1 MSRGSDV
8 ERQLAKRLSDAG
20 YAVMRAP
27 ASGGATDR
35 ELPDLLWAKPDT
47 PLSVMELKYTG
58 ENVAY
63 YDADEVQALGW
74 FAACVGAK
82 QFLCARYKQDRTYY
96 LCHPNDARRTDSGR
110 YAVDRDNDDL
120 VKLEP

>member
-1 MSRGSDV
+1 MTGQDK
-8 ERQLAKRLSDAG
+8 ERDLAKRLSDAG

-27 ASGGATDR
+27 ASGSATQR
-35 ELPDLLWAKPDT
+35 ELPDLLWSKPET

-63 YDADEVQALGW
+63 FDAEEVQALGW

-82 QFLCARYKQDRTYY
+82 QFLCARFKQDTTYY
-96 LCHPNDARRTDSGR
+96 MAHPDDARRTESGR
-110 YAVDRDNDDL
+110 YAVDRENNDL
-120 VKLEP
+120 VKLDP